1 MLKRIST
8 ARRDSVDNLIS
19 VLMVI
24 LIVITFVASLI
35 TLKKEGFTPE
45 GWSKVRKIV
54 YEAIEDGI
62 KLSQGKNI
70 SMDELIETIA
80 QMIHSRLQRSD
91 IPQEDKNFWS
101 ITRIKALIRPV
112 IQEILDNIKEEKNN

>member
-1 MLKRIST
+1 M
-8 ARRDSVDNLIS
+8 DNLIS